1 MINIQDTNTH
11 SAKGLLNTDSA
22 LELNS
27 QQNSESNKRSR
38 RNATQLQTLQP
49 SRGVNQ
55 SQENLHLP
63 LIKERDAPGS
73 VSNKNKKSFA

>member
-27 QQNSESNKRSR
+27 QNSESNKRSR
-38 RNATQLQTLQP
+38 RNAT
-49 SRGVNQ
+49 
-55 SQENLHLP
+55 
-63 LIKERDAPGS
+63 
-73 VSNKNKKSFA
+73 